1 MRLSYR
7 TYGDRLAVTPTGRAK
22 SPGRVTRASLS
33 VARSGFGRPLPIDLQ
48 CHPKALS
55 RTPYNP
61 GCFTSEQPWGGRF
74 LLHKAKAKARP
85 HLYFTE
91 RTWPTSGGQYA
102 LYIQGILRFR
112 TNDMLDAYGWNMAAK
127 EYGYDSK
134 LYVENDNG

>member
-1 MRLSYR
+1 MRLTYR
-7 TYGDRLAVTPTGRAK
+7 NYGNRLAVTPTGRAK

-33 VARSGFGRPLPIDLQ
+33 VGRSGFGSPLPIDLQ

-74 LLHKAKAKARP
+74 LHHKAKAKARP

-91 RTWPTSGGQYA
+91 RAWPMEGRYA
-102 LYIQGILRFR
+102 LYVQGVLRFR
-112 TNDMLDAYGWNMAAK
+112 TDDMLDAYGWRMAARDS
-127 EYGYDSK
+127 GYLDTQ
-134 LYVENDNG
+134 LFVEA